1 MKIKITTEIKS
12 IIESLGNIT
21 RVKSGYKVYA
31 ALFGRSHRKN
41 PEGYFDVPSTY
52 LKSVNDNY
60 KEIIDCL
67 IAGGIITYKQSL
79 KIDKNDV
86 FKTVSS
92 KTYST
97 DKGFCMKY
105 KFLIDPSTG
114 IEMEVDMSSGR
125 KKRWYEIT
133 YNSLVALGY
142 PPEITRDSF
151 GRRVHYPLI
160 QDYKT
165 ELQNKGLCAIDA
177 CTSHPRLLWI
187 LMKENDIID
196 PDYHQIFAYELD
208 LYTELANKFNLKDRE
223 AGRDLFSQ
231 WVNGKKHLPLTNIRT
246 LYPIANNYIS
256 GLKKSNYKDSAAYL
270 QRKEA
275 AIWIDD
281 LLTNIPTEF
290 ALPVHDSIIVK
301 VEDFDKVLAY
311 CKAKYP
317 ELRFKRKDI

>member
-1 MKIKITTEIKS
+1 MKVKITTEIKS
-12 IIESLGNIT
+12 IIEKMGNTT
-21 RVKSGYKVYA
+21 RVKSGYKIYA
-31 ALFGRSHRKN
+31 ALYGRSQRKN

-52 LKSVNDNY
+52 LASINDRY
-60 KEIIDCL
+60 KPIIDVL
-67 IAGGIITYKQSL
+67 IEKGIITYKQSL

-97 DKGFCMKY
+97 DMGICMKY
-105 KFLIDPSTG
+105 KFLIDLSTG
-114 IEMEVDMSSGR
+114 MEMDIDMSSGR

-133 YNSLVALGY
+133 YKSLVALGY
-142 PPEITRDSF
+142 PPEIIRDSF

-187 LMKENDIID
+187 LMKENNIID
-196 PDYHQIFAYELD
+196 PEYHQIFANELD

-231 WVNGKKHLPLTNIRT
+231 WVNGKKHLPLTNIRN
-246 LYPIANNYIS
+246 LFPIATSYIN
-256 GLKKSNYKDSAAYL
+256 GLKKRHYKDSAAYL

-281 LLTNIPTEF
+281 LLANIPTDF

-301 VEDFDKVLAY
+301 VEDYDNVLAY
-311 CKAKYP
+311 CEAKYP
-317 ELRFKRKDI
+317 ELRFKRKDL